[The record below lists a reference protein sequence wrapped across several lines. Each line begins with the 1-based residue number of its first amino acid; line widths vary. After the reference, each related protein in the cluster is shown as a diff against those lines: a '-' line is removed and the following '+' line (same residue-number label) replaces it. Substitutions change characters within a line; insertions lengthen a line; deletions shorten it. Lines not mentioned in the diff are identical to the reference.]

1 MCKPQPRGSRPASRV
16 ELRSAAPLRPWCQA
30 RAWPAGRW
38 RVSRG
43 QARQSPAALL
53 RDPGH
58 ARRRRHTGSR
68 GRERPAGS
76 TRLRSGQLDA
86 AVLPWRLLL
95 FRSPPPRLGGHLGAV
110 HVAARWR
117 AVARREALRR
127 SGSAWLPGGQLSVAD
142 GGARP
147 SATFAG
153 PAAPLLTPSSRSA
166 VAASSLPARSP
177 SPRSRPCRSPAQI

>member
-1 MCKPQPRGSRPASRV
+1 M
-16 ELRSAAPLRPWCQA
+16 
-30 RAWPAGRW
+30 
-38 RVSRG
+38 SRG

-58 ARRRRHTGSR
+58 ARRRRHAGSR

-76 TRLRSGQLDA
+76 TRLRRGQLDA

-95 FRSPPPRLGGHLGAV
+95 FRSPPPRLGGHLSAV
-110 HVAARWR
+110 LVAAR
-117 AVARREALRR
+117 RR

-153 PAAPLLTPSSRSA
+153 LPAPLLTPSSRSA
-166 VAASSLPARSP
+166 AAASSLPARSP
-177 SPRSRPCRSPAQI
+177 SRRSRPCRSPAQGARQWGSGGAGRGDSRRCGGLQVDFRKL